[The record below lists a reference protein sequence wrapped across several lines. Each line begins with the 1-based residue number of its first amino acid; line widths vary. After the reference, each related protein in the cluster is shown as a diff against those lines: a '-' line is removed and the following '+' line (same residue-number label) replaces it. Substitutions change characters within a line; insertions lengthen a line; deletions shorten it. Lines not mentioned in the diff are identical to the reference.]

1 MYAHVTSQFQ
11 NANSSQLWSLYDDL
25 VHKDRNIGRQFS
37 VTAVMNSWTLQPSF
51 PVVSCMRTA
60 INKVYLSQMPFPG
73 KYKIDST
80 LWYVPLALTNSQQP
94 DFTPVGTFPRIWLTP
109 ERPELEVTVA
119 GVDTI
124 STWILVNGEM
134 TGYYR
139 VLYDS
144 YSYQLI
150 INQLL
155 SNCSVIPDL
164 TRSQLVDDAFALAAV
179 ELLDYEVPLLLVEY
193 LSLAKDD
200 FVLPIA
206 VRHLNYMKEVAT
218 EPDHIALF
226 EVGVKSFPNLYI
238 LNNYFIIK
246 FSNI

>member
-1 MYAHVTSQFQ
+1 MNSQFQ

-25 VHKDRNIGRQFS
+25 VHRDRNIGRQFS
-37 VTAVMNSWTLQPSF
+37 VTAVMESWTLQPAF
-51 PVVSCMRTA
+51 PVVTCMRSA
-60 INKVYLSQMPFPG
+60 INRVHLSQMPFPG
-73 KYKIDST
+73 KYKIDSAV
-80 LWYVPLALTNSQQP
+80 WYVPLALTNGQQP

-119 GVDTI
+119 GVDQI
-124 STWILVNGEM
+124 STWILINGEM

-144 YSYQLI
+144 FSYQLI

-155 SNCSVIPDL
+155 SNYSVIPDL

-193 LSLAKDD
+193 LSSAKDD

-206 VRHLNYMKEVAT
+206 VRHLNYMKAVTT
-218 EPDHIALF
+218 EPDHIALL
-226 EVGVKSFPNLYI
+226 EVARKSLTNLF
-238 LNNYFIIK
+238 FIIFK
-246 FSNI
+246 SYNFLIFSNI